1 MFFRAYGMFVFL
13 FAEIRA
19 VSWFLIPEIKEKM
32 CEVQIFIPQLLNSL
46 IPEGSGF
53 VKINCASAL
62 DGFKYML
69 YLCFYKGVPLTA
81 DRDAHQ

>member
-1 MFFRAYGMFVFL
+1 MFFRACGMCVFL

-19 VSWFLIPEIKEKM
+19 MSWFFIHEIKEKM
-32 CEVQIFIPQLLNSL
+32 CEVQIFSPQLLNSF

-53 VKINCASAL
+53 VKINSASAL
-62 DGFKYML
+62 DGLKYML

-81 DRDAHQ
+81 DRDAHK